1 MHNHSALKCIVQADD
16 CRLQAEDPLLQA
28 HNPRRHAF
36 DDHRHADILACP
48 TSVVYAVSWVA
59 LELAE
64 AAHSGSRI
72 CGGVEC
78 LSSSTT
84 TMLRHSMAQKLF
96 KISA

>member
-1 MHNHSALKCIVQADD
+1 MAACN
-16 CRLQAEDPLLQA
+16 
-28 HNPRRHAF
+28 
-36 DDHRHADILACP
+36 RHADILACP

-64 AAHSGSRI
+64 AARSGSRI

-84 TMLRHSMAQKLF
+84 TMLRHSMAQKPF